1 MESLNLPSILTPDF
15 GLLFWMLVAF
25 IVLFVILSKFGF
37 PAIINMVEER
47 KSFIDESLK
56 NARSANERLAGIQ
69 AESEQILRDAR
80 EQQAKILKEAAAT
93 KDAIIQEAKEKA
105 VVAGQ
110 KLIEEA
116 KMQIQAEKSAALQD
130 LRSQVANLSIQ
141 IAEKVVG
148 HNLKSTEAQENYI
161 DGLLDQIESK

>member
-47 KSFIDESLK
+47 KNFIDESLR

-80 EQQAKILKEAAAT
+80 EQQAQILKDAAAT
-93 KDAIIQEAKEKA
+93 KEAIIQEARDKA
-105 VVAGQ
+105 IIVGQ

-130 LRSQVANLSIQ
+130 LRSHVASLSIQ
-141 IAEKVVG
+141 IAEKVVR
-148 HNLKSTEAQENYI
+148 HELSTTESQENYI
-161 DGLLDQIESK
+161 VGILDQIESK